1 MAINTKVT
9 FQGGYFGTIEKS
21 KYGQYFKSIGRKA
34 TLEEILESV
43 EDDTVYF
50 KLSCIYLG
58 RKKTLYIERGQI
70 TEPKLAKSI
79 ADIGCDITSQHFN
92 SFVDSLRLQEEEMDL
107 NNLAPTPA
115 YASLGWI
122 QLADEDGNMS
132 LYYRSG
138 RLIGS
143 QEHGKYIGKYYIDS
157 LGSYEAWCSMVNKDV
172 VPFPALQLVLVAALA
187 SVVIGILAIG
197 TAIQNPVVHLN
208 LPSGRGKS
216 TAGYLAA
223 SIAGKPFDGS
233 ITLPDEDGKL
243 VEYIS
248 IYQSWGATDNAMIA
262 TQAGNRGVV
271 TVLNELGKSLS
282 KNMTRLVFDLSE
294 GSDKIR
300 TNTKLESKVS
310 KGYSTT
316 FISTGESSILDKC
329 NTKLEGLAIRVMEI
343 TKPLTQD
350 AAHANRIQDVCFN
363 NCGHAAPILA
373 EHIIQKGGLDYVLP
387 IYKKWGHDLR
397 NRFPST
403 PGIDR
408 FVEKFAALF
417 MATAEIANEALDISL
432 DSDSL
437 LAFLEEYDREHGGER
452 NTSAGSYDFIVEHC
466 HTYSNK
472 FVVQIDKTSPQY
484 FKTAGTNIEKPKA
497 ECFGTITRML
507 RQHTDGRWIVEELV
521 IRKSFLETLLKDNG
535 YENLRTCIEEWK
547 KLGVLDYEDE
557 QHLRRS
563 RTIDGSK
570 ERAYV
575 FRVFATDEEATEI
588 ETELLKKEMQKRK
601 KINKKP
607 SSQLVKLLDNNEE
620 DEVLHDA

>member
-9 FQGGYFGTIEKS
+9 FQGGYFGTIEES
-21 KYGQYFKSIGRKA
+21 KYGQYFKSIGRKV

-58 RKKTLYIERGQI
+58 RKKTQYIERGQI

-79 ADIGCDITSQHFN
+79 ADIGCDITAQHFN
-92 SFVDSLRLQEEEMDL
+92 SFVDSLRLQEEDMDL
-107 NNLAPTPA
+107 NNIAPTPS

-122 QLADEDGNMS
+122 ELVDENENKS
-132 LYYRSG
+132 LFYRFD
-138 RLIGS
+138 RLVGS
-143 QEHGKYIGKYYIDS
+143 QENGKYIGKYYIS
-157 LGSYEAWCSMVNKDV
+157 ALGSYETWCTMVNNDV
-172 VPFPALQLVLVAALA
+172 VPHPTLQLVLVAALA
-187 SVVIGILAIG
+187 SVVIGILAMGI
-197 TAIQNPVVHLN
+197 TIQNPVVHLN

-243 VEYIS
+243 VEYNS

-271 TVLNELGKSLS
+271 TVLNELGKTLT

-294 GSDKIR
+294 GSDKKR
-300 TNTKLESKVS
+300 TNTKLESRVS

-316 FISTGESSILDKC
+316 FISTGESSLLDKC
-329 NTKLEGLAIRVMEI
+329 DTKLEGLAIRVMEI

-373 EHIIQKGGLDYVLP
+373 EYIIQEGGLDYVLP
-387 IYKKWGHDLR
+387 IYKKWVHDLR

-403 PGIDR
+403 PSMER

-417 MATAEIANEALDISL
+417 IATAEIANEALDISL

-484 FKTAGTNIEKPKA
+484 SKTAGTNIENPKA

-521 IRKSFLETLLKDNG
+521 IRKRFLETLLKDNG

-547 KLGVLDYEDE
+547 KSGVLDYEDD
-557 QHLRRS
+557 HHPRRH
-563 RTIDGSK
+563 RVIDGSK

-575 FRVFATDEEATEI
+575 FRVFATDEEAAEI
-588 ETELLKKEMQKRK
+588 EESLRKKEQHRPKILRK
-601 KINKKP
+601 IP
-607 SSQLVKLLDNNEE
+607 SSQVVELLNDTKDEE
-620 DEVLHDA
+620 VMKNA